1 MLLDSKHPKRASIT
15 SRIAGYNTLIILSC
29 LLAFAWL
36 MHTQLQ
42 WSVTQQADALGSNL
56 LKQTHTATE
65 GALSAEDT
73 LSVAV
78 LLRDLVDNPYV
89 AYAALQSTD
98 NRVLAEA
105 GQRPKLNSAEPGLYS
120 KKLFYQDNAAG
131 SLHLQI
137 DLHKLREPLN
147 ISMQSMAALGL
158 ALLLCVLFLSI
169 HLGRSVAQP
178 LQALSNWLINPVPPA
193 PHTQRADE
201 VGLLA
206 RQLNKYFIA
215 DTQTTD
221 PLAIEPTRAEEDVA
235 IAGSDVFPVV
245 TTDDKDQQGSAK
257 DSTRPNVQLGST
269 ETTPTQPAQAQRSA
283 ILAVEL
289 GSMEQL
295 RQLPQEHLA
304 ELLKKYRHAVEQSAA
319 LYDGQLYSLA
329 DGRSM
334 ITFPSNHAHYPRNAL
349 CCGELLRAFGHNLQM
364 DVSDQDIPL
373 KIKLGLSESTVSQD
387 ASLGELLLSQ
397 GAQTALALSQQ
408 SRNLLLL
415 SEDLASNSNI
425 IASARIRS
433 IAKPEHA
440 KCLEALN
447 EPYPALLEE
456 QLISL
461 QQTELS

>member
-1 MLLDSKHPKRASIT
+1 MPLDSKHPKRASIT
-15 SRIAGYNTLIILSC
+15 LRIAGYNTLIILTC

-42 WSVTQQADALGSNL
+42 WSVTQQADAIGSNL
-56 LKQTHTATE
+56 LEQTHTAAE

-78 LLRDLVDNPYV
+78 LLRNLVDNPYV

-98 NRVLAEA
+98 KRVLAEA
-105 GQRPKLNSAEPGLYS
+105 GQRPKPNTAEPGLYS
-120 KKLFYQDNAAG
+120 KKLFYQDNVAG
-131 SLHLQI
+131 SLHVQI
-137 DLHKLREPLN
+137 DLHKLQEPIN
-147 ISMQSMAALGL
+147 ISMQSIAILGL

-169 HLGRSVAQP
+169 HLGRSIAQP
-178 LQALSNWLINPVPPA
+178 LQALSNWLINPAPPA
-193 PHTQRADE
+193 PHTQRPDE

-215 DTQTTD
+215 DTQTAD
-221 PLAIEPTRAEEDVA
+221 PLATVAVADTTIASSED
-235 IAGSDVFPVV
+235 FPVV
-245 TTDDKDQQGSAK
+245 ATDSKDQQGSAE
-257 DSTRPNVQLGST
+257 DSVLVATPSNST
-269 ETTPTQPAQAQRSA
+269 DTAPAQAQPNA

-295 RQLPQEHLA
+295 RQLPQERLA
-304 ELLKKYRHAVEQSAA
+304 ELLKKYRYAVEQSAA

-329 DGRSM
+329 DGRSI
-334 ITFPSNHAHYPRNAL
+334 ITFPSSHAHYPRNAL
-349 CCGELLRAFGHNLQM
+349 CCGELLRAFGHSLQM

-373 KIKLGLSESTVSQD
+373 KIKLGLSEGTTSAD

-415 SEDLASNSNI
+415 SEDLASNNNI

-461 QQTELS
+461 QRAEHN

>member
-1 MLLDSKHPKRASIT
+1 MPLDSKHPKRASIT
-15 SRIAGYNTLIILSC
+15 LRIAGYNTLIIVTC

-42 WSVTQQADALGSNL
+42 WSVTQQADAIGNNL
-56 LKQTHTATE
+56 LEQTHTAAE

-78 LLRDLVDNPYV
+78 LLRNLVDNPYV

-98 NRVLAEA
+98 KRVLAEA
-105 GQRPKLNSAEPGLYS
+105 GQRPKPNTAEPGLYS
-120 KKLFYQDNAAG
+120 KKLFYQDNVAG
-131 SLHLQI
+131 SLHLQL
-137 DLHKLREPLN
+137 DLHKLQEPLN
-147 ISMQSMAALGL
+147 ISMQSIAILGL

-169 HLGRSVAQP
+169 HLGRSIAQP
-178 LQALSNWLINPVPPA
+178 LQALSNWLINPAPPA
-193 PHTQRADE
+193 PHTQRPDE

-215 DTQTTD
+215 DTQTAD
-221 PLAIEPTRAEEDVA
+221 PLATVTVADTTIASSEDV
-235 IAGSDVFPVV
+235 PVAA
-245 TTDDKDQQGSAK
+245 TNGKDQPGSVE
-257 DSTRPNVQLGST
+257 DSVLAATASNST
-269 ETTPTQPAQAQRSA
+269 DTAPAQTQPNA

-295 RQLPQEHLA
+295 RQLPQERLA
-304 ELLKKYRHAVEQSAA
+304 ELLKKYRYAVEQSAA

-329 DGRSM
+329 DGRSI
-334 ITFPSNHAHYPRNAL
+334 ITFPSSHAHYPRNAL
-349 CCGELLRAFGHNLQM
+349 CCGELLRAFGHSLQM

-373 KIKLGLSESTVSQD
+373 KIKLGLSEGTTSAD

-415 SEDLASNSNI
+415 SEDLANNSNI

-461 QQTELS
+461 QRAEYN

>member
-1 MLLDSKHPKRASIT
+1 MPLDSKHPKRASIT
-15 SRIAGYNTLIILSC
+15 LRIAGYNTLIIVTC

-42 WSVTQQADALGSNL
+42 WSVTQQADAIGSNL
-56 LKQTHTATE
+56 LEQTHTAAE

-78 LLRDLVDNPYV
+78 LLRNLVDNPYV

-98 NRVLAEA
+98 KRVLAEA
-105 GQRPKLNSAEPGLYS
+105 GQRPKPNTAEPGLYS
-120 KKLFYQDNAAG
+120 KKLFYQDNVAG
-131 SLHLQI
+131 SLHVQI
-137 DLHKLREPLN
+137 DLHKLQEPLN
-147 ISMQSMAALGL
+147 ISMQSIAILGL

-169 HLGRSVAQP
+169 HLGRSIAQP
-178 LQALSNWLINPVPPA
+178 LQALSNWLINPAPPA
-193 PHTQRADE
+193 PHTQRPDE

-215 DTQTTD
+215 DTQTAD
-221 PLAIEPTRAEEDVA
+221 PLATVAVADTTIASSEDV
-235 IAGSDVFPVV
+235 PVAA
-245 TTDDKDQQGSAK
+245 TDGKDQPGSVE
-257 DSTRPNVQLGST
+257 DSVLVATASNST
-269 ETTPTQPAQAQRSA
+269 DTAPAQAQPNA

-295 RQLPQEHLA
+295 RQLPQERLA
-304 ELLKKYRHAVEQSAA
+304 ELLKKYRYAVEQSAA
-319 LYDGQLYSLA
+319 LYGGQLYSLA
-329 DGRSM
+329 DGRSI
-334 ITFPSNHAHYPRNAL
+334 ITFPSSHAHYPRNAL
-349 CCGELLRAFGHNLQM
+349 CCGELLRAFGHSLQM

-373 KIKLGLSESTVSQD
+373 KIKLGLSEGTTSAD

-415 SEDLASNSNI
+415 SEDLASNNNI

-461 QQTELS
+461 QRAEHN

>member
-1 MLLDSKHPKRASIT
+1 MPLDSKHSKRASIT
-15 SRIAGYNTLIILSC
+15 LRIAGYNTLIIVTC

-42 WSVTQQADALGSNL
+42 WSVTQQADAIGSSL
-56 LKQTHTATE
+56 LEQTHTAAE

-78 LLRDLVDNPYV
+78 LLRNLVDNPYV

-98 NRVLAEA
+98 KRVLAEA
-105 GQRPKLNSAEPGLYS
+105 GQRPKPNIAEPGLYS
-120 KKLFYQDNAAG
+120 KKLFYQDNVAG
-131 SLHLQI
+131 SLHVQI
-137 DLHKLREPLN
+137 DLHKLQEPLN
-147 ISMQSMAALGL
+147 ISMQSIAVLGL

-169 HLGRSVAQP
+169 HLGRSIAQP
-178 LQALSNWLINPVPPA
+178 LQALSNWLINPAPPA
-193 PHTQRADE
+193 PHTQRPDE

-215 DTQTTD
+215 DTQTADPFATVAVADSTIVNSEDFSVGATD
-221 PLAIEPTRAEEDVA
+221 
-235 IAGSDVFPVV
+235 G
-245 TTDDKDQQGSAK
+245 KDQQGSAE
-257 DSTRPNVQLGST
+257 DSVLVATPSNST
-269 ETTPTQPAQAQRSA
+269 VIAPAQSTQAQPSA

-295 RQLPQEHLA
+295 RQLPQERLA
-304 ELLKKYRHAVEQSAA
+304 ELLKKYRYAVEQSAA

-329 DGRSM
+329 DGRSI
-334 ITFPSNHAHYPRNAL
+334 ITFPSSHAHYPRNAL
-349 CCGELLRAFGHNLQM
+349 CCGELLRAFGHSLQM

-373 KIKLGLSESTVSQD
+373 KIKLGLSEGTTSAD

-447 EPYPALLEE
+447 EPYPTLLEE
-456 QLISL
+456 QLINL
-461 QQTELS
+461 QQAKHN

>member
-1 MLLDSKHPKRASIT
+1 MPLDSKHPKRASIT
-15 SRIAGYNTLIILSC
+15 SRIAGYNTLIIVSC

-56 LKQTHTATE
+56 LKQTHTAAE

-105 GQRPKLNSAEPGLYS
+105 GQRPKPNSAEPGLYS

-158 ALLLCVLFLSI
+158 ALLLCVLFFSI

-206 RQLNKYFIA
+206 RQLNQYFIT
-215 DTQTTD
+215 DTQTAD
-221 PLAIEPTRAEEDVA
+221 PLTIEPTLAADGA
-235 IAGSDVFPVV
+235 PIASDDDLPVTATNDMIEQV
-245 TTDDKDQQGSAK
+245 SAR
-257 DSTRPNVQLGST
+257 DSAPLTVQLSST
-269 ETTPTQPAQAQRSA
+269 DLTPAQPAPAQRSA

-289 GSMEQL
+289 GSMDQL
-295 RQLPQEHLA
+295 RQLPQERLA
-304 ELLKKYRHAVEQSAA
+304 ELLKKYRYAVEHSAA

-329 DGRSM
+329 DGRSI

-349 CCGELLRAFGHNLQM
+349 CCGELLRAFGHSLQM

-373 KIKLGLSESTVSQD
+373 KIKLGLSESTTNSD

-397 GAQTALALSQQ
+397 GAQTALALSQE

-456 QLISL
+456 QLTSL
-461 QQTELS
+461 QQAEHN